1 MAKNDKSTRT
11 QVVDSRSGARMP
23 YLRGILTRSLQT
35 AGLKFNDAYKIATRL
50 RRELADVDE
59 ITSDALREKVAER
72 VGARHGD
79 TIKGHYLQPQERT
92 AAMQVRD
99 SSGQAGPFVAG
110 RLARILESASLDVDQ
125 AEGAAARIQTHLQR
139 LALAE
144 VSSSE
149 ISRLVHHD
157 LRTHYGEEVAHRYL
171 VWLEFLRSGRP
182 LVLLI
187 GGINGVGKST
197 LAAEL
202 AHRLDIV
209 RTQSTDML
217 REVMR
222 QMTSKRILPAIHTS
236 SFRAWNALP
245 AGYRATTGDDKDLM
259 VDGFLTQ
266 SEQIGVAVEAVL
278 ERAVSERVAMIIEG
292 IHIHPGYMQSLSEA
306 EHEDAIV
313 VPFMLAVLD
322 PEQLQKQ
329 LRGRLVD
336 APSRRAERYLKNFD
350 TIWQLQSF
358 LLAEADRN
366 HVPIFSDWP
375 KVRMADQ
382 AMDMV
387 HTVLARHFEG
397 RFRDEPAKAG

>member
-1 MAKNDKSTRT
+1 MAKNEKNTKT
-11 QVVDSRSGARMP
+11 QVVDSRSGASMP

-35 AGLKFNDAYKIATRL
+35 AGLKFNDAYKLATRL

-59 ITSDALREKVAER
+59 ISSDALRDKVAGRLAE
-72 VGARHGD
+72 RHGD
-79 TIKGHYLQPQERT
+79 AVRACYLQPQEHT
-92 AAMQVRD
+92 PTIQVTD
-99 SSGQAGPFVAG
+99 SGGQSGPFVAG
-110 RLARILESASLDVDQ
+110 RLARALESASLGVDQ
-125 AEGAAARIQTHLQR
+125 AEAVANRTQVQLQR
-139 LALAE
+139 MALDE
-144 VSSSE
+144 ITSSE

-157 LRTHYGEEVAHRYL
+157 LQTHHGEETAHRYL

-245 AGYRATTGDDKDLM
+245 AGYRATTGDDDLM

-266 SEQIGVAVEAVL
+266 SEQVGVAVEAVMQ
-278 ERAVSERVAMIIEG
+278 RALSERVAMIIEG
-292 IHIHPGYMQSLSEA
+292 IHIHPGYMQSLGGY
-306 EHEDAIV
+306 EDAII

-322 PEQLQKQ
+322 PGQLKKQ
-329 LRGRLVD
+329 LRGRMVD
-336 APSRRAERYLKNFD
+336 APSRRADRYLKNFD

-375 KVRMADQ
+375 KVKISDQ

-387 HTVLARHFEG
+387 HTVLGRHFEG
-397 RFRDEPAKAG
+397 QPRKTAAKTG